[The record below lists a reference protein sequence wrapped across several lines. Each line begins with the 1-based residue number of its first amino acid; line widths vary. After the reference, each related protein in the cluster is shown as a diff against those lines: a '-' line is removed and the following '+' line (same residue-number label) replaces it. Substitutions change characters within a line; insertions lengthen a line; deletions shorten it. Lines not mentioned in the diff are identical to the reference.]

1 MDTSPTI
8 CTCYSVEVPYELLS
22 SGGQQLY
29 VEYTNCYGFTTSRD
43 VQTILSLDTDS
54 GILFYICSSSGTPS
68 FKYGFFGTLE
78 FISGI
83 TVLLGG
89 DCTTDTDCYGP
100 SPSPTPTV
108 SVSPPPCGL
117 TSGTLPWFSY
127 FNSNPVGTVVNN
139 SGITLYVWLG
149 AAVPAGFG
157 DTFST
162 NSPYS
167 SLSVGAPGGGGYAF
181 SSTYVTLAVGQSWPY
196 SITRTS
202 GSDTS
207 FDVNLYWSTGPTDT
221 KYPFSCIN
229 PTPSVT
235 TTQTP
240 TKTPRP
246 TPSITSSP
254 TQTQTQ
260 TRTPDP
266 TPSSTPILCG
276 EAYTLVNPGSSYSY
290 TDCCGNFQQGIE
302 SGLKITM
309 DYTKPS
315 SGIVKMNS
323 VASVTCPTPTPTV
336 TPTLTPTNTATPT
349 ITPTNTTTPTL
360 TKTPTQTPTNSQV
373 VRLKNDCDVFTLFDM
388 GVSCFP
394 ISQPTSATA
403 LNGILS
409 LKITGGTSPYSY
421 YWAGGQRTQTLVG
434 VPQGSYEVVV
444 VDFYGDYSARTVC
457 TLLAP
462 TATITPSPTATPTV
476 TPSGTCPK
484 LCFIAYG
491 NETNYGPLQFNCN
504 GMRNGRT
511 TWTTSDGKYNIVWNP
526 TRTRWEITGSN
537 PTITFNPTGGGIFAS
552 TSTSLIPDSAW
563 SIVGG
568 TDSYRVTMTQGNCP
582 ATLPL
587 QISLSVDNSSCNKNT
602 NCDGSL
608 TVDAQYGYPPY
619 LFSINGGSTF
629 QTSNIFNNLCS
640 GTYNVIAKDS
650 SNATQTSS
658 ATVGFDEQ
666 PVTYQL
672 ALSANTSA
680 TQTISLDNY
689 NSRTTYLQV
698 VTTPQL
704 PAGVTVTF
712 NLTISSIKTYNGP
725 GTGTITDTFSIT
737 ENGVTKFPSTT
748 QSTSITG
755 DRPNCNPE
763 TYTAVTEAD
772 TYQLTIGNN
781 SPVLITDTS
790 VLSVTNGAAGAQSN
804 CLTNLTQEI
813 FAQFTQSSVNGCLC
827 CTVVADTR
835 LNSINSNTTTY
846 VPGSNNVTN
855 PLTANSRVLC
865 RLLGDGS
872 VFISGISGG
881 SGQYQMT
888 NTYYG
893 TCEEALSGTFS
904 NIIGTSKS
912 YISVPSGIAYF
923 GLRDTNNPSNST
935 CITVEVNCTYV
946 EGVYYCDYGQGC
958 LAQVDPCPPNAINC
972 RPSILQ

>member
-1 MDTSPTI
+1 MAAPTL
-8 CTCYSVEVPYELLS
+8 CTCYSVEIPYELLS
-22 SGGQQLY
+22 SGGQPLY
-29 VEYTNCYGFTTSRD
+29 VEYTNCDGLITSRD
-43 VQTILSLDTDS
+43 VQTILSLDVGY

-68 FKYGFFGTLE
+68 FKYGFFSPLE

-83 TVLLGG
+83 TVLPGG
-89 DCTTDTDCYGP
+89 DCSTDIDCYGP
-100 SPSPTPTV
+100 GPSPEPTETPTE
-108 SVSPPPCGL
+108 
-117 TSGTLPWFSY
+117 T
-127 FNSNPVGTVVNN
+127 
-139 SGITLYVWLG
+139 
-149 AAVPAGFG
+149 PA
-157 DTFST
+157 
-162 NSPYS
+162 N
-167 SLSVGAPGGGGYAF
+167 
-181 SSTYVTLAVGQSWPY
+181 
-196 SITRTS
+196 
-202 GSDTS
+202 
-207 FDVNLYWSTGPTDT
+207 
-221 KYPFSCIN
+221 
-229 PTPSVT
+229 TP
-235 TTQTP
+235 TQTP
-240 TKTPRP
+240 SNTPTRTPRP

-254 TQTQTQ
+254 TNSPTQ

-276 EAYTLVNPGSSYSY
+276 EAYTDVNPGSSYSY
-290 TDCCGNFQQGIE
+290 TDCCGNFQQGTE
-302 SGLKITM
+302 TLLKITM

-315 SGIVKMNS
+315 NGVVKMNS
-323 VASVTCPTPTPTV
+323 AASVTCPTPTPTV

-349 ITPTNTTTPTL
+349 ITPTSTTTPTL

-511 TWTTSDGKYNIVWNP
+511 TWTTSDGQYNIVWNP

-629 QTSNIFNNLCS
+629 QSSNIFNNLCS
-640 GTYNVIAKDS
+640 GTYNVIVKDS
-650 SNATQTSS
+650 SNANQTSS

-737 ENGVTKFPSTT
+737 ENGVIKFPSTT

-772 TYQLTIGNN
+772 TYQLTISNN

-827 CTVVADTR
+827 CTVVADAR
-835 LNSINSNTTTY
+835 LNSINSNTVTY
-846 VPGSNNVTN
+846 VPGGNEVST
-855 PLTANSRVLC
+855 PLSAIPFVKCNFNGGAT
-865 RLLGDGS
+865 
-872 VFISGISGG
+872 VFINSITGG
-881 SGQYQMT
+881 SGQYQMSDSWY
-888 NTYYG
+888 N
-893 TCEEALSGTFS
+893 TCEDALSAS
-904 NIIGTSKS
+904 YDAIAGTSKS
-912 YISVPSGIAYF
+912 YVFVPAGTLYF
-923 GLRDTNNPSNST
+923 GLRDANNITNAT
-935 CITVEVNCTYV
+935 CITVNVDCNST
-946 EGVYYCDYGQGC
+946 GVYYCDYGQGC

-972 RPSILQ
+972 SPFILQ